1 MKTRTMHLG
10 EMLEIEKGKKTER
23 LLNRPSRTSRRYLQ
37 IDDLRPG
44 AKPKFAEPFACPLAT
59 PADVIIAWDG
69 ANAGTVSCNLN
80 GFIGSTLAILRANSE
95 TVFPAYLSRFLESKF
110 DYLQA
115 NATGATIP
123 HISKDALER
132 LELPLPSLPDQRRI
146 AARLEQA
153 DRLRRTRRY
162 ALELSDDFLPAAFL
176 EMFGEP
182 ASNERGHPLQMV
194 EELFPTGR
202 EGSKCGPFGSA
213 LRNDEYTPAGI
224 PVWTMEN
231 IAGGEFREE
240 GSLYISPAKYD
251 ELKSYT
257 VQNGDILISR
267 AGTVGRMAILATK
280 HERSIIHSNLVRLT
294 LDLQRCLPIYF
305 TVLMKYFGSAIG
317 RLKRGAEDA
326 YSFMNTGRISE
337 LRIPVPPLPLQ
348 RRFAELVAEH
358 ERLRAMQRE
367 ALRQAEHLFQ
377 TLLHNA
383 FADGAA

>member
-1 MKTRTMHLG
+1 M
-10 EMLEIEKGKKTER
+10 
-23 LLNRPSRTSRRYLQ
+23 
-37 IDDLRPG
+37 
-44 AKPKFAEPFACPLAT
+44 AT
-59 PADVIIAWDG
+59 ANDVVIAWDG
-69 ANAGTVSCNLN
+69 ANAGLVSYNLE
-80 GFIGSTLAILRANSE
+80 GFIGSTLSILRPVSNAFH
-95 TVFPAYLSRFLESKF
+95 TAYLSRFLQSKF
-110 DYLQA
+110 KYLQA

-123 HISKDALER
+123 HISKDAMEL
-132 LELPLPSLPDQRRI
+132 LQLPLPSIPEQRRI
-146 AARLEQA
+146 AAMLEQA
-153 DRLRRTRRY
+153 DRLCRTRRY
-162 ALELSDDFLPAAFL
+162 ALDLADYFRPAAFL
-176 EMFGEP
+176 EMFGDP
-182 ASNERGHPLQMV
+182 ASNDRGHPLQTV

-213 LRNDEYTPAGI
+213 LRNEEYTSAGI

-231 IAGGEFREE
+231 IAGGEFCEE

-251 ELKSYT
+251 ELRSYT

-294 LDLQRCLPIYF
+294 LDPQRCLPLYF
-305 TVLMKYFGSAIG
+305 TILMKHFGSAIG

-337 LRIPVPPLPLQ
+337 LRIPVPPLTLQ
-348 RRFAELVAEH
+348 RRFAALVAEH

-377 TLLHNA
+377 TLLHDA